1 MAQLSTLNLP
11 SHLHHTK
18 KSGRERALRLAST
31 LKYTQIIAP
40 IVMAVAPVSLE
51 HLMEH
56 AAADSASRPGS
67 HYTTTTTTPT
77 AAQHAPGSSHAPQ
90 PNTVIGL
97 GNQAARCVWFG
108 SSFNVGPCKVEMRL
122 GASSPYWT
130 FSVNNGKGKVT
141 CDAGHVVHLRLCIQ
155 SKILRSGEH
164 ARFFC
169 SPLQFSTCCHRL
181 TTWRKVS
188 M

>member
-97 GNQAARCVWFG
+97 GNQAARWYG
-108 SSFNVGPCKVEMRL
+108 SVPISMFVPASLGRGW

-130 FSVNNGKGKVT
+130 FSVKNGK
-141 CDAGHVVHLRLCIQ
+141 
-155 SKILRSGEH
+155 
-164 ARFFC
+164 
-169 SPLQFSTCCHRL
+169 
-181 TTWRKVS
+181 
-188 M
+188 